1 MKRDHL
7 AGLNP
12 QQKEAASHGD
22 GPLLVLAGAGSGKTR
37 VITTRVAWLLQRGV
51 RPDSILAVSFTNK
64 AANEMRERVAGIVGA
79 DTARRVHLSTFHALG
94 AAILRED
101 IQRLG
106 FQKPFTIVDEGERR
120 RMVRLILKEL
130 RLDGTKSGAARILS
144 LISRAKNAM
153 REPAEMPE
161 ARYDPEMPRA
171 QRLYDVYNQTLKN
184 QNAVDFD
191 DLLLLPT
198 QLMEAD
204 DDVRDK
210 YRGRFR
216 FVMVDEYQD
225 TNALQLRMLDQLVS
239 QPQRNL
245 VVVGDDDQSIYGFR
259 GASSDTILRFD
270 TMFPGARVIALE
282 QNYRSVGSVLEA
294 ANTLIRHNPTRRK
307 KELWSNLGA
316 GRKIISFEHSTPAAE
331 ADFVAQWIRRQAEA
345 EQRSWH
351 DFAIL
356 YRSNTQAHV
365 FEEVLRAREVPY
377 RVLGGQSLFD
387 NKEVR
392 DLLAYLR
399 LVLNPRDDL
408 ALRRVANVPPRGI
421 GTGTFER
428 INAAAKS
435 GMTLFEAL
443 AKTGD
448 EASLQARTR
457 DGIRTLVAAVRD
469 ARETMRSASAPEL
482 ERVVRD
488 YVKALG
494 LEQGV
499 YAAESN
505 PNAARARWAAVE
517 SLLEGLGRVE
527 GTSAWS
533 ALDNWVASAS
543 LESRGADDEDEKS
556 RHRVTLLTIHAS
568 KGLEFPVVFITGM
581 NEGLLPHSRAL
592 DELGGV
598 EEERRLCYVGMTR
611 AKQRLFMTRAASTTK
626 RQQRFA
632 LKPSR
637 FLAELPRDLVE
648 ERVYR
653 GEPQRDPAQA
663 QEVAANFAKMRE
675 ILQAENN
682 KAPKS

>member
-1 MKRDHL
+1 MSRRL
-7 AGLNP
+7 LSGLNP
-12 QQKEAASHGD
+12 QQREATEHMD

-37 VITTRVAWLLQRGV
+37 VITTRVAYLIQRGV
-51 RPDSILAVSFTNK
+51 RPESILAVSFTNK
-64 AANEMRERVAGIVGA
+64 AANEMRERVAALVSPEV
-79 DTARRVHLSTFHALG
+79 ARRVHLSTFHALG

-101 IQRLG
+101 IQQLG
-106 FQKPFTIVDEGERR
+106 FQKPFTIIDEGERR

-130 RLDGTKSGAARILS
+130 RLDGTKAGAARILT

-153 REPAEMPE
+153 LEPAAMPE

-171 QRLYDVYNQTLKN
+171 QRLYDVYNTGLRN

-198 QLMEAD
+198 RLMEENED
-204 DDVRDK
+204 LRDK

-225 TNALQLRMLDQLVS
+225 TNPLQLRMLDQLVS
-239 QPQRNL
+239 EPVRNL

-259 GASSDTILRFD
+259 GASTDTILRFD
-270 TMFPGARVIALE
+270 TMFPGARVVALE
-282 QNYRSVGSVLEA
+282 QNYRSVGSVLNA
-294 ANTLIRHNPTRRK
+294 ANNLIRHNPARRK
-307 KELWSNLGA
+307 KELWSDLGA

-392 DLLAYLR
+392 DLIAYLR

-408 ALRRVANVPPRGI
+408 ALRRVVNVPPRGI
-421 GTGTFER
+421 GTATFER
-428 INAAAKS
+428 INAAARRGS
-435 GMTLFEAL
+435 SLFDAL
-443 AKTGD
+443 ASVGNDT
-448 EASLQARTR
+448 SLQARTR
-457 DGIRTLVAAVRD
+457 DGIRGLVSAVRGARD
-469 ARETMRSASAPEL
+469 AIRSSSAGEL
-482 ERVVRD
+482 EAIVRD
-488 YVKALG
+488 YSKALG
-494 LEQGV
+494 LEQGI

-505 PNAARARWAAVE
+505 PNAARARWAAVD
-517 SLLEGLGRVE
+517 SLLDGLGRAE
-527 GTSAWS
+527 GNSAWM
-533 ALDNWVASAS
+533 ALDAWVAHAS
-543 LESRGADDEDEKS
+543 LESRSSDEAEERS

-568 KGLEFPVVFITGM
+568 KGLEFPVVFMTGM

-592 DELGGV
+592 EELGGV

-626 RQQRFA
+626 RQRRFA
-632 LKPSR
+632 MKPSR

-653 GEPQRDPAQA
+653 GEPQRSPEQA
-663 QEVAANFAKMRE
+663 REVAASFAKMRE
-675 ILQAENN
+675 ILKAENN
-682 KAPKS
+682 RANKP